1 MITFNQDRTFAYK
14 YFFPSGTGA
23 LRELSFYPT
32 EDVPFDYTNWWSV
45 DDEPYYLP
53 DGDDSYVYSNATFSS
68 SDLYEVSG
76 TTDTGT
82 IVAVQICSV
91 AKSQGYAPSS
101 VATYKIL
108 ATVDDG
114 ANIYKS
120 DNFTL
125 TTGYST
131 YRSFYLTSPAT
142 STSWTWDEIANLQ
155 IGVECSSPTIIFN
168 GATFILYPNATGYVD
183 GLSKQPPASANWE
196 VVKNMSLVDYLI
208 NYSTTNW
215 GYSAWTVDSAS
226 TGWESGDINWIK
238 IHSYCAGTGNTGD
251 PLREMVHGIRL
262 NSTNYLSS
270 IYSLPNDYSKI
281 WYTETYNTNP
291 DTVADWEWIDLTSI
305 EGVLGLG
312 KRKTPPATANAR
324 CFASYIEVN
333 YDYLG
338 SPEIRT
344 TQMYVKVKYTPPS
357 VECHLTTPT
366 EISSNRTQNHNSINF
381 WTGEREVYG
390 TDRGGKT
397 LVLQGGEYEFDSQF
411 SDSPCDRVQCVRD
424 MGKDGNIITL
434 SGLSFTA
441 WNEDY
446 RIRSFGWK
454 HVSEK
459 PEYYTWQLELEA
471 AE

>member
-1 MITFNQDRTFAYK
+1 MITFNQDRAFAYK

-32 EDVPFDYTNWWSV
+32 EDIPFDYTNWWSV

-53 DGDDSYVYSNATFSS
+53 DGDESYVYSNATFSS
-68 SDLYEVSG
+68 SDLYEISG

-131 YRSFYLTSPAT
+131 YRSFYLTSP
-142 STSWTWDEIANLQ
+142 STSVAWTWDEIANLQ
-155 IGVECSSPTIIFN
+155 IGVECSSPSITFN
-168 GATFILYPNATGYVD
+168 AASYILYPASTGYADALVKVPS
-183 GLSKQPPASANWE
+183 GAANWE
-196 VVKNMSLVDYLI
+196 CVKNTSPDYYLRNNSTNGQ
-208 NYSTTNW
+208 NY
-215 GYSAWTVDSAS
+215 YSAWGFDSAP
-226 TGWESGDINWIK
+226 SGYQYGAISSIK
-238 IHSYCAGTGNTGD
+238 IHGLFGYTQSPYTT
-251 PLREMVHGIRL
+251 RIYQGIRI
-262 NSTNYLSS
+262 NSTNHLTFHQVLGADKWFS
-270 IYSLPNDYSKI
+270 
-281 WYTETYNTNP
+281 ETYSVNP
-291 DTVADWEWIDLTSI
+291 DTSAAWNWADIADI
-305 EGVLGLG
+305 QGVINLIADGVYAYCLL
-312 KRKTPPATANAR
+312 
-324 CFASYIEVN
+324 SYLEIL
-333 YDYLG
+333 YGYLG

-344 TQMYVKVKYTPPS
+344 TQMHAKVKYIPPS

-366 EISSNRTQNHNSINF
+366 EISSSRTQNHNSINF
-381 WTGEREVYG
+381 WNGEREVYG

-397 LVLQGGEYEFDSQF
+397 LVLQGGEYEFDTQF
-411 SDSPCDRVQCVRD
+411 SDSPCDRIQCVRD

-434 SGLSFTA
+434 SGLSFTS
-441 WNEDY
+441 WNGDY